1 MAVSLMGHA
10 PWYYC
15 PCMAVVLQFFTI
27 SLTGFASDIVSDDGM
42 NANNTLHSAG
52 K

>member
-1 MAVSLMGHA
+1 
-10 PWYYC
+10 
-15 PCMAVVLQFFTI
+15 
-27 SLTGFASDIVSDDGM
+27 LTGFASDIVSDDGM